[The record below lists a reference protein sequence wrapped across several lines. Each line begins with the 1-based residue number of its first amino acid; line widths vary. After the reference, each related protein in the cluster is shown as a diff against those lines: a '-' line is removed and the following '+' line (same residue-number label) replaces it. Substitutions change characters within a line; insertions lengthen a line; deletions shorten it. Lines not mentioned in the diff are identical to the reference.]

1 MPLLLPSKTDLAI
14 RQIESAESSAA
25 CAVAS
30 AIVALN
36 NVHAIFWGQ
45 PDAILSAVLQSMLD
59 EGTLQKKFEEHYT
72 LAVSLNNCASVA
84 GIPNRAVAVVGRQ
97 FEITAE
103 GEVKLILPDATI
115 PEIVTEQFE

>member
-45 PDAILSAVLQSMLD
+45 PDAILSAVLQSMFD
-59 EGTLQKKFEEHYT
+59 EGTLQKKFEEHYA
-72 LAVSLNNCASVA
+72 LATHLNSCAAIADISARAIAVA
-84 GIPNRAVAVVGRQ
+84 GRP
-97 FEITAE
+97 FEITAD
-103 GEVKLILPDATI
+103 GTVQLTPSATAI
-115 PEIVTEQFE
+115 PEDATEQFE